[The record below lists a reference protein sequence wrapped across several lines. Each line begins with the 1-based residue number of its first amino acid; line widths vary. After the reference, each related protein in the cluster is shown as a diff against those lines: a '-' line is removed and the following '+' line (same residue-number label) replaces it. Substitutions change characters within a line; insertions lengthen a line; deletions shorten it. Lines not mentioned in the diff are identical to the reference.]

1 MERKLVG
8 TALVVVGL
16 VVGLVMA
23 VVVGSV
29 VAQEPQPFE
38 SPLAGEE
45 WPPVPPVGV
54 EGVEDYVAAVGIGGI
69 ITVVVEILKQVGAIP
84 DGQAG
89 RWATL
94 ANIVAF
100 AVLAVVGV
108 FGVDFTGDT
117 ATAIY
122 DLLERIGQAVLM
134 VMSSPIV
141 FRVMRGAEVFRP
153 LGDRWG

>member
-45 WPPVPPVGV
+45 WPPVPPVGGG
-54 EGVEDYVAAVGIGGI
+54 GVYGAAVGIGGI